1 MVDVVFL
8 QASVDKPNNTTTQ
21 IYNNTTTQHNQ
32 AIMATG
38 TSGTSGTSVA
48 TKTYGQA
55 YTVNMVP
62 GKSLQVGDR
71 VVTNQL
77 ATPAGKSGKSG
88 NTGSKAVILVVS
100 NIVDSKVHFQN
111 QSMTAWLSNY
121 GTTYHPAVLVRNKQ
135 TDEIGHVFDM
145 STNHSQAQLY
155 HIRLGSKTHVVSSSN
170 MQHFE
175 IV

>member
-1 MVDVVFL
+1 
-8 QASVDKPNNTTTQ
+8 
-21 IYNNTTTQHNQ
+21 
-32 AIMATG
+32 MAT
-38 TSGTSGTSVA
+38 GTSVA

-55 YTVNMVP
+55 YTVNMIP

-71 VVTNQL
+71 VVANQL
-77 ATPAGKSGKSG
+77 ATPAGKSGNTGNTG
-88 NTGSKAVILVVS
+88 NTGSKAVILLVS

-135 TDEIGHVFDM
+135 TDELGHVFEM
-145 STNHSQAQLY
+145 STNHSQAKLY
-155 HIRLGSKTHVVSSSN
+155 HIRLGSKTHVVSSNN